1 MIRLRISLDR
11 RPSRPAVESPCR
23 FCWFGYR
30 GRGAVIS
37 IDFQAVEREVHLA
50 ERPACNG
57 IFHQIRWNSKLFV
70 PQTEFI
76 MVTYCLTFLAG
87 GLIGYLLF
95 YFFPWKPV
103 TKSSETDGIPTQSAP
118 KIPPYLT
125 DNDWEQELN
134 LKLWSTK
141 GARFQADKRCSHLSR
156 LSQFSTSLLTAYVII
171 IGLMP
176 YFLKSRLAGEAGD
189 FVNYISTAIS
199 IILLAY
205 SLIESFQEYGL
216 QAHLFHQCG
225 LSISKLYNRLRQAK
239 CLPDTERLAE
249 LRKISEE
256 YDDILGRF
264 ENHENL
270 DFEVFQ
276 TMKPDWFRLSPMRCR
291 FILFK
296 YFCKVRFRHY
306 AIMIFPPLVILWII
320 SHAYIHPLTA
330 SP

>member
-1 MIRLRISLDR
+1 MNPESPNHALQRTA
-11 RPSRPAVESPCR
+11 PAVTLAASALRLSATMQPARQPPPSLSLGSFVQEAES
-23 FCWFGYR
+23 
-30 GRGAVIS
+30 
-37 IDFQAVEREVHLA
+37 
-50 ERPACNG
+50 
-57 IFHQIRWNSKLFV
+57 
-70 PQTEFI
+70 I
-76 MVTYCLTFLAG
+76 MITYCLTFLSG
-87 GLIGYLLF
+87 GLIGYLAFL
-95 YFFPWKPV
+95 FFPRRP
-103 TKSSETDGIPTQSAP
+103 TAKSGETDGAPAPSAP

-189 FVNYISTAIS
+189 FVNYFSTAIS

-239 CLPDTERLAE
+239 GMPDTERLPE
-249 LRKISEE
+249 LRAISEE
-256 YDDILGRF
+256 YDDILGRYD
-264 ENHENL
+264 NHENL

-276 TMKPDWFRLSPMRCR
+276 TMKPDWFQISPMRCR
-291 FILFK
+291 FIRFK
-296 YFCKVRFRHY
+296 YFWKVRFRHY
-306 AIMIFPPLVILWII
+306 AIMILPPLVILWII
-320 SHAYIHPLTA
+320 SYAFIHPLKPA
-330 SP
+330 Q

>member
-1 MIRLRISLDR
+1 MFDYLI
-11 RPSRPAVESPCR
+11 
-23 FCWFGYR
+23 
-30 GRGAVIS
+30 
-37 IDFQAVEREVHLA
+37 
-50 ERPACNG
+50 
-57 IFHQIRWNSKLFV
+57 
-70 PQTEFI
+70 
-76 MVTYCLTFLAG
+76 TFLAG
-87 GLIGYLLF
+87 GLIGYLAF
-95 YFFPWKPV
+95 RFFPRKPAV
-103 TKSSETDGIPTQSAP
+103 KGAEVDGDPAPSVP

-176 YFLKSRLAGEAGD
+176 YFLRSSLTGDAGD
-189 FVNYISTAIS
+189 FVNYLSTAIS

-225 LSISKLYNRLRQAK
+225 LSIAKLYNRLRQAK
-239 CLPDTERLAE
+239 GLPDERKISD
-249 LRKISEE
+249 LRAISEE
-256 YDDILGRF
+256 YDDILGRY

-276 TMKPDWFRLSPMRCR
+276 TMKPDWFQLSPMRCR
-291 FILFK
+291 FIRFK
-296 YFCKVRFRHY
+296 YFIKVRFRHY
-306 AIMIFPPLVILWII
+306 AIMILPPLVIVWII
-320 SHAYIHPLTA
+320 SRAFMNQLTTE
-330 SP
+330 P